1 MWSQWPAFAPY
12 NFLRNQ
18 NFKESLW
25 VHISKNKR
33 PTEWDISGAL
43 YVPTN
48 YRNRKR
54 QKEAQPTTKYSFFE
68 RLFSSLQLDWK
79 NRIGARCWIS
89 GVNIAIWY
97 RNAFEKYT
105 NCIAMRMA
113 KQTSL
118 ETENEPGKESF
129 TTFNQNFG
137 LKKFFLALLLRAFI
151 PIEFCTT
158 AIK

>member
-1 MWSQWPAFAPY
+1 MINIRGIPKQWFTSGMWSQWPAFAPY

-33 PTEWDISGAL
+33 PTEWDKSGAL

-89 GVNIAIWY
+89 GVTHHVYKQQACRCLSYMIPKCVWKVHQLY
-97 RNAFEKYT
+97 RNANGKT
-105 NCIAMRMA
+105 NE
-113 KQTSL
+113 L
-118 ETENEPGKESF
+118 E
-129 TTFNQNFG
+129 
-137 LKKFFLALLLRAFI
+137 
-151 PIEFCTT
+151 
-158 AIK
+158 